1 MHNALV
7 ALIVCWLVVLTL
19 TLLGRGRSDAQL
31 ARLTRGGE
39 ATSVELEMHKV
50 STTSDEQWR
59 FPPSMT
65 FLEALRT
72 FENKGGGG
80 GAPNAATGRP
90 PPATHDP
97 PPPPRPP
104 ETCTG
109 SDSLDCLTDAHKLP
123 KGEARFNFPHFM
135 IAGYSKSA
143 TTSLVRCCDA
153 TCAVHPSRSLVS
165 SSL

>member
-31 ARLTRGGE
+31 TQLARLTRGGE
-39 ATSVELEMHKV
+39 ATSVELEMHKM

-72 FENKGGGG
+72 YENKGGVGG
-80 GAPNAATGRP
+80 GGRGVGGGDTERGDRP
-90 PPATHDP
+90 STTRHSRPATLYPIPTTRHSRPATPLLDLQGP
-97 PPPPRPP
+97 APGATAWTASPTRTSSPR
-104 ETCTG
+104 
-109 SDSLDCLTDAHKLP
+109 
-123 KGEARFNFPHFM
+123 ARR
-135 IAGYSKSA
+135 AS
-143 TTSLVRCCDA
+143 TSPTL
-153 TCAVHPSRSLVS
+153 
-165 SSL
+165 

>member
-72 FENKGGGG
+72 YENKGGRGG
-80 GAPNAATGRP
+80 TERGDRP
-90 PPATHDP
+90 STTRHSRPATPSSTSRDLHRERQLGLP
-97 PPPPRPP
+97 HRRAQAPQGRGALQLP
-104 ETCTG
+104 T
-109 SDSLDCLTDAHKLP
+109 LYDCRLFQGGDDEPGAL
-123 KGEARFNFPHFM
+123 
-135 IAGYSKSA
+135 
-143 TTSLVRCCDA
+143 L
-153 TCAVHPSRSLVS
+153 
-165 SSL
+165 

>member
-19 TLLGRGRSDAQL
+19 TLLGRGRSDAQLTQL

-72 FENKGGGG
+72 YENKGGRGG
-80 GAPNAATGRP
+80 TERGDRP
-90 PPATHDP
+90 STTRHSRPATPSSTSRDLHRERQLGLP
-97 PPPPRPP
+97 HRRAQAPQGRGALQLP
-104 ETCTG
+104 T
-109 SDSLDCLTDAHKLP
+109 LYDCRLFQVGDDEPGAL
-123 KGEARFNFPHFM
+123 
-135 IAGYSKSA
+135 
-143 TTSLVRCCDA
+143 L
-153 TCAVHPSRSLVS
+153 
-165 SSL
+165 

>member
-31 ARLTRGGE
+31 TQLARLTRGGE
-39 ATSVELEMHKV
+39 ATSVELEMHKM

-72 FENKGGGG
+72 YENKGGVGVGG
-80 GAPNAATGRP
+80 GGGGTPNAATGRP
-90 PPATHDP
+90 PPATPDPPPYTRHPIPYTHDP
-97 PPPPRPP
+97 PLTTRHPPPRPP
-104 ETCTG
+104 GTCTG

-135 IAGYSKSA
+135 IAG
-143 TTSLVRCCDA
+143 
-153 TCAVHPSRSLVS
+153 
-165 SSL
+165 

>member
-72 FENKGGGG
+72 YENKGGRGG
-80 GAPNAATGRP
+80 TERGDRP
-90 PPATHDP
+90 STTRHSRPATPSSTSRDLHRERQLGLP
-97 PPPPRPP
+97 HRRAQAPQGRGALQLP
-104 ETCTG
+104 T
-109 SDSLDCLTDAHKLP
+109 LYDCRLFQVGDDEPGAL
-123 KGEARFNFPHFM
+123 
-135 IAGYSKSA
+135 
-143 TTSLVRCCDA
+143 L
-153 TCAVHPSRSLVS
+153 
-165 SSL
+165 